1 MSRGYSLRIRDLNAK
16 ADKRKLG
23 VRLGRLC
30 IKKDVPVT
38 VIAKRMGV
46 TRATVY
52 NWFCGASAT
61 QANLTTPVEVYIA
74 ELESA
79 AG

>member
-1 MSRGYSLRIRDLNAK
+1 MSRGYSLRIRDLNAR

-30 IKKDVPVT
+30 IEHDVPVL
-38 VIAKRMGV
+38 VIAQRMGV

-52 NWFCGASAT
+52 NWFCGASAP
-61 QANLTTPVEVYIA
+61 QANATTSIETYIA
-74 ELESA
+74 SLENSA
-79 AG
+79 A

>member
-1 MSRGYSLRIRDLNAK
+1 MSRGYSLRIRDLNRE

-23 VRLGRLC
+23 VRLGRIC
-30 IKKDVPVT
+30 IEKDVPVQ
-38 VIAKRMGV
+38 VVAKRMGV

-52 NWFCGASAT
+52 NWFCGASAP
-61 QANLTTPVEVYIA
+61 QNDLTSRVNAYIA
-74 ELESA
+74 ELESL

>member
-23 VRLGRLC
+23 VRLGRVC
-30 IKKDVPVT
+30 IKKDVPVA

-52 NWFCGASAT
+52 NWFCGASAP
-61 QANLTTPVEVYIA
+61 QINLTSLIEVYIA
-74 ELESA
+74 ELEST

>member
-23 VRLGRLC
+23 VRLGRAC
-30 IKKDVPVT
+30 IEHDVPVL
-38 VIAKRMGV
+38 VVAKRMGV

-52 NWFCGASAT
+52 NWFCGASAP
-61 QANLTTPVEVYIA
+61 QYDLASRVAAYIA
-74 ELESA
+74 ELESL

>member
-1 MSRGYSLRIRDLNAK
+1 MSQGYSLRIRDLNSK

-30 IKKDVPVT
+30 IEHDVPVS
-38 VIAKRMGV
+38 VVAQRMGV

-52 NWFCGASAT
+52 NWFCGASAP
-61 QANLTTPVEVYIA
+61 QADATTLIETYISS
-74 ELESA
+74 LENA
-79 AG
+79 AA